1 MSHWA
6 SLSQRGKGSPDVA
19 TMVLASCGRARCL
32 MSFGSRHSD
41 ITLSLPSIGS
51 GERDG
56 NTVALVITSG
66 AQVHRLTVPVLVLIG
81 PTVGIHVDTLVTVR
95 RGTHLTAI
103 EANEREH
110 LHREW
115 FRSQSVPGSARSL
128 TPSFRSSSISHP
140 VPKHILYPRETYKAF
155 QSS

>member
-66 AQVHRLTVPVLVLIG
+66 AQVHRLTVPVRVLIG
-81 PTVGIHVDTLVTVR
+81 PTVASASGMVSL
-95 RGTHLTAI
+95 AI
-103 EANEREH
+103 RS
-110 LHREW
+110 R
-115 FRSQSVPGSARSL
+115 FRSFTYAVLSLIVYITSSAKAY
-128 TPSFRSSSISHP
+128 TVSS
-140 VPKHILYPRETYKAF
+140 
-155 QSS
+155 